1 MLSTKVV
8 IFPVNWMSNGEKKGD
23 KTTGNNN
30 QHDHCVHAG
39 TAEGMKVWGR
49 EGGHCVLKWILHG
62 HFKPPPNAAIQII
75 FEVISIKF
83 W

>member
-1 MLSTKVV
+1 MV

-39 TAEGMKVWGR
+39 TAEGMGAL
-49 EGGHCVLKWILHG
+49 CVEMG
-62 HFKPPPNAAIQII
+62 FYAD
-75 FEVISIKF
+75 IS
-83 W
+83 WESR